1 MNGNNQQNTQ
11 NTIQLKSEDLNL
23 PDGPRNIGEA
33 QTGAILGTVYFIAGI
48 VAVIVIIIGGLRYIT
63 SNGDAS
69 GIQSA
74 KNTILYAVVGLV
86 VIIAAAGIT
95 GFVLSNVK

>member
-1 MNGNNQQNTQ
+1 MPPANNQT
-11 NTIQLKSEDLNL
+11 TVQLEAKDLNL
-23 PDGPRNIGEA
+23 PSGPREVGDA
-33 QTGAILGTVYFIAGI
+33 QIGAILGTVYFIAGM
-48 VAVIVIIIGGLRYIT
+48 VAVIIIIIGGLRYIT
-63 SNGDAS
+63 SNGDPS

-86 VIIAAAGIT
+86 VIIAASGIT